1 MVSSLSDGL
10 VSQIPFPV
18 EAGSPHP
25 LGATP
30 SALGVNFSIASSNAA
45 GVELLLFSAHDSLE
59 PFQTIRFDPYLNKT
73 FHLWHAFVRGLKP
86 GVHYA
91 YRVDGPSDSAGHRF
105 NRNKVLIDPYGRGN
119 SHSLWDRRSSCTPED
134 NVRTSIRSVVIDASG

>member
-1 MVSSLSDGL
+1 MRDDFRLGGIPVSSNNAQQTEGQITSLLSGEI

-45 GVELLLFSAHDSLE
+45 GVELFLFSTHDSPHPLRRHSMNWQSKCS
-59 PFQTIRFDPYLNKT
+59 PAAIKL
-73 FHLWHAFVRGLKP
+73 HGGLD
-86 GVHYA
+86 VF
-91 YRVDGPSDSAGHRF
+91 SAGQKTH
-105 NRNKVLIDPYGRGN
+105 KVGN
-119 SHSLWDRRSSCTPED
+119 L
-134 NVRTSIRSVVIDASG
+134 